1 MSYRTSGAFAL
12 LAASWITAAG
22 VAPASAPAPA
32 SAGGITRDAGLC
44 AEVNAVVT
52 GPATG
57 P

>member
-22 VAPASAPAPA
+22 VAPASA
-32 SAGGITRDAGLC
+32 GGITRDAGLR